1 MPRLVAFLRAINV
14 GGHTV
19 TMEELRRLFSS
30 LGGKGVETF
39 IASGNVIFTSR
50 SKDIPAL
57 ERKIERGLHAALGYE
72 VTTFL
77 RTDAEV
83 VAVAAHKPFNPA
95 QVRTAAAHSVGFF
108 REPLGVT
115 AVKALEAQKT
125 DADQFHVHGREVYW
139 LCRKKQSEAAFSSAL
154 LERTLKVRV
163 TWRGLNTIVR
173 LVERY
178 GFSLGAV
185 D

>member
-19 TMEELRRLFSS
+19 TMEELRRLFDA
-30 LGGKGVETF
+30 LGGRDVETF
-39 IASGNVIFTSR
+39 IASGNVIFLSR
-50 SKDIPAL
+50 SRDLTAL
-57 ERKIERGLHAALGYE
+57 ERKIEKGLHAALGYE
-72 VTTFL
+72 VATFL

-83 VAVAAHKPFNPA
+83 AAVAAHKPFKPA
-95 QVRTAAAHSVGFF
+95 QVQTAVAHNVGFF
-108 REPLGVT
+108 REPLGAT

-125 DADQFHVHGREVYW
+125 DNDQFHVRGREVYW
-139 LCRKKQSEAAFSSAL
+139 LCRKRQSEAAFSSAL

-163 TWRGLNTIVR
+163 TWRGVNTIAR
-173 LVERY
+173 LVERH
-178 GFSLGAV
+178 GFSATTP